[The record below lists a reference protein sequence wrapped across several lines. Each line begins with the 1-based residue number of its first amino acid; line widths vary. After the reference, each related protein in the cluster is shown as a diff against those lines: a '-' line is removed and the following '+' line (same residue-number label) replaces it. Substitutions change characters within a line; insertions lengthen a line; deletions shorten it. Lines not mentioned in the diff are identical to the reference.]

1 MCNERYQ
8 TYYNQKS
15 DQVHLGSS
23 SMQNLRTHMLTF
35 FVGVVVGIGV
45 VVAALVLLRDD
56 GTSSGSLPISGTT
69 ETAILSD
76 TTNPDAR
83 VEGIVSVPSD
93 ISELVFP
100 MHAFD
105 RKRAI
110 ASWVAT
116 LSDDQILNW
125 LQQST
130 EPTWSAS
137 AENRNEL
144 QSALLQKLSITSPEQ
159 AVAFATSR
167 EDQQRHIMTSIVLR
181 SWARIDLESAIAYI
195 KNLDGPEGIYPLPT
209 ILQARTDL
217 TLERQREI
225 AKELGNENYAFANYF
240 RTLIEGE
247 IENPEETWSEVIN
260 LASQEN
266 VQSEAIYA
274 LSKVAVAW
282 VEKDGVKVLDEIVSS
297 ISQDSEFSF
306 ALSNV
311 FGALATDEPEE
322 IFDYIMNNLGDQ
334 AQEVIQRAGVLYNW
348 ARKDPRGMLSKAE
361 TLPASR
367 FRQDLAR
374 QAVWQWADDNPRQV
388 LNSLNDIPPENREE
402 ASRAAIRTL
411 ARISPTEAA
420 KFVLDESEYSAQLQ
434 LARALVGEWSYQ
446 DVDATKDWVLNLPY
460 NDPLRADLIPT
471 LTRTLVDTDP
481 KAAFQL
487 ALEQPIEEPKS
498 DRTAALSPE
507 SSIISSIAYQDL
519 ELAIEL
525 LPQVRDTGRSK
536 WFAYR
541 TIGNSLIQNGEMQRA
556 FDLAKDLT
564 GEQQA
569 QYYQSIGTM
578 WAMQDSQGL
587 LEAFDDFPTEEIK
600 SKIALSVVMFNSTTN
615 TYSLEE
621 AARLEKY
628 LSKEDQENLE
638 VIQDIDLMNPSPEE
652 VQKLQELF
660 PW

>member
-1 MCNERYQ
+1 
-8 TYYNQKS
+8 
-15 DQVHLGSS
+15 
-23 SMQNLRTHMLTF
+23 MQNLRTHTLTF
-35 FVGVVVGIGV
+35 FVGISVII
-45 VVAALVLLRDD
+45 AALVLLRDD
-56 GTSSGSLPISGTT
+56 GTSSASLPISGTQ
-69 ETAILSD
+69 ETATPSD
-76 TTNPDAR
+76 TTNPNAM
-83 VEGIVSVPSD
+83 VEDMVSVPSD
-93 ISELVFP
+93 IYEIVFP
-100 MHAFD
+100 THAFD

-130 EPTWSAS
+130 EPTWSTS
-137 AENRNEL
+137 EENRNEL
-144 QSALLQKLSITSPEQ
+144 QSVLLQKLSITSPEH
-159 AVAFATSR
+159 AVEFASSR
-167 EDQQRHIMTSIVLR
+167 EDRQSHAMTSIVFR
-181 SWARIDLESAIAYI
+181 SWARLDLESAIAYI
-195 KNLDGPEGIYPLPT
+195 KNMDEQESAYLLPT

-225 AKELGNENYAFANYF
+225 AKELGNESYAFSNYF
-240 RTLIEGE
+240 RALTEDE
-247 IENPEETWSEVIN
+247 IDNPEETWSEIIK
-260 LASQEN
+260 LASQES
-266 VQSEAIYA
+266 VQNAA
-274 LSKVAVAW
+274 RLPLSNVAVAW
-282 VEKDGVKVLDEIVSS
+282 VEKDGIKVLDNIVSS
-297 ISQDSEFSF
+297 ISQDSEFSN
-306 ALSNV
+306 ALSSV
-311 FGALATDEPEE
+311 FGALSSDQPEE
-322 IFDYIMNNLGDQ
+322 IFDYVMNNLGDQ
-334 AQEVIQRAGVLYNW
+334 APEVIQRSGILYNW
-348 ARKDPRGMLSKAE
+348 AREDPRGMLSKAE

-388 LNSLNDIPPENREE
+388 LKSLDEIPPENREE

-420 KFVLDESEYSAQLQ
+420 EFVLDVSEYSAQLT
-434 LARALVGEWSYQ
+434 LARALIGEWSHQ

-471 LTRTLVDTDP
+471 LTRSLVDSEP
-481 KAAFQL
+481 RAAFQL
-487 ALEQPIEEPKS
+487 ALEQPIEAQES
-498 DRTAALSPE
+498 NLTSVVSAE

-541 TIGNSLIQNGEMQRA
+541 TLGNSLIQSGETQRA
-556 FDLAKDLT
+556 FELAKDLT

-587 LEAFDDFPTEEIK
+587 LEAFDDFPTEEIR
-600 SKIALSVVMFNSTTN
+600 SKIALTVVMFNSATN
-615 TYSLEE
+615 TYSTEE

-628 LSKEDQENLE
+628 LSEEDQENLE
-638 VIQDIDLMNPSPEE
+638 MIQNIDLMNPSPED